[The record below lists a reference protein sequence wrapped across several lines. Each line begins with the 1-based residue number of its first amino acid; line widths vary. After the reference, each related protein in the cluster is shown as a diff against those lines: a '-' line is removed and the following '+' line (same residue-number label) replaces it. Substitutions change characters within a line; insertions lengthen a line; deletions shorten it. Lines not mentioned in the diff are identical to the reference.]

1 MTTDATWQSVRDR
14 CEVLD
19 HDEVLVTPNDER
31 VFVVERI
38 EDDRV
43 TVEFL
48 DGGSRDLRRDQF
60 DVLADSV
67 DDEGLDLDS
76 LPPGVGP
83 YVTVLSLAPQYA
95 VEGAGAGAGTLRRA
109 DATDSDPDDVPIESP
124 FVRSRWDVR
133 RPPEEVHDDALLVAD
148 FLERHDVTALEEL
161 PAEELVDV
169 YVLLSD
175 VQWGADDLR
184 RDVGRDLLDHVG
196 PDGRL
201 HGQYGT
207 VSRTRRE
214 RRTLKD
220 EDVVLEVLDEAG
232 VPREWVLGVD
242 EDKLD
247 VVLATSEIG
256 EAEVYDVH
264 EQYYVQKTGVESD
277 AKRSRLQGLKDR
289 LAALEDEEAA
299 ELHEEIDA
307 LEDRIDD
314 VLATG

>member
-1 MTTDATWQSVRDR
+1 MMTDVTWQSIRER
-14 CEVLD
+14 CESLD
-19 HDEVLVTPNDER
+19 PDAVLVTPGDELA
-31 VFVVERI
+31 FVVDRTE
-38 EDDRV
+38 EDRV
-43 TVEFL
+43 SVEFL
-48 DGGSRDLRRDQF
+48 EGGSRDLRRDQF
-60 DVLADSV
+60 EVLAESV
-67 DDEGLDLDS
+67 DEDGLDLAS

-83 YVTVLSLAPQYA
+83 YVTVLSLAPRYA
-95 VEGAGAGAGTLRRA
+95 VEGTGPGALRRVE
-109 DATDSDPDDVPIESP
+109 SKDVPSESP

-148 FLERHDVTALEEL
+148 FLERHDVGSLDEL
-161 PAEELVDV
+161 PPEELVDL

-184 RDVGRDLLDHVG
+184 REVGDDLLDEVG

-214 RRTLKD
+214 RRSLKD
-220 EDVVLEVLDEAG
+220 EDVVLDRLDEAG

-242 EDKLD
+242 EEKLD
-247 VVLATSEIG
+247 VVLATTEI
-256 EAEVYDVH
+256 EEEEVYDVT

-277 AKRSRLQGLKDR
+277 AKRSRLQGLKNR
-289 LAALEDEEAA
+289 LAQLEDEEAD

-314 VLATG
+314 VLAAG

>member
-1 MTTDATWQSVRDR
+1 MTTDAAWQSIRER
-14 CEVLD
+14 CESLD
-19 HDEVLVTPNDER
+19 PDEVLVTPGDER

-60 DVLADSV
+60 DVLAESV

-95 VEGAGAGAGTLRRA
+95 VDGTGAGTLRRVE
-109 DATDSDPDDVPIESP
+109 SDDVPAESP

-148 FLERHDVTALEEL
+148 FLERHDVAALEEL
-161 PAEELVDV
+161 PPEELVDL

-175 VQWGADDLR
+175 VQWGADGLR
-184 RDVGRDLLDHVG
+184 RHVGGDLLDHVG
-196 PDGRL
+196 PDGQL

-220 EDVVLEVLDEAG
+220 EDAVLDALDDAG

-247 VVLATSEIG
+247 VVLATTEV
-256 EAEVYDVH
+256 AESDVYDVH

-289 LAALEDEEAA
+289 LAELEGTEGEELRDEIET
-299 ELHEEIDA
+299 

-314 VLATG
+314 VLAAG

>member
-1 MTTDATWQSVRDR
+1 MTTDAAWQSIRER
-14 CEVLD
+14 CESLGP
-19 HDEVLVTPNDER
+19 DEVLVTPGDER

-60 DVLADSV
+60 DVLAESV

-95 VEGAGAGAGTLRRA
+95 VDGTGAGTLRRVE
-109 DATDSDPDDVPIESP
+109 SDDVPAESP

-148 FLERHDVTALEEL
+148 FLERHDVAALEEL
-161 PAEELVDV
+161 PPEELVDL

-175 VQWGADDLR
+175 VQWGADGLR
-184 RDVGRDLLDHVG
+184 RHVGGDLLDHVG

-220 EDVVLEVLDEAG
+220 EDAVLDALDDAG

-247 VVLATSEIG
+247 VVLATTEVE

-289 LAALEDEEAA
+289 LAALEDEEAT

-314 VLATG
+314 VLAAG

>member
-1 MTTDATWQSVRDR
+1 MTTDSTWRSVRER
-14 CEVLD
+14 CETLD
-19 HDEVLVTPNDER
+19 DDSVLVTPGDER
-31 VFVVERI
+31 AFVVERT

-43 TVEFL
+43 VVSFL
-48 DGGSRDLRRDQF
+48 DGGVRELRRDQF
-60 DVLADSV
+60 DVLAETV
-67 DDEGLDLDS
+67 DDGGLDLES

-83 YVTVLSLAPQYA
+83 YAAVLSLVPQYA
-95 VEGAGAGAGTLRRA
+95 VAGTGTGTLRRA
-109 DATDSDPDDVPIESP
+109 DPDEDEAAGESP

-148 FLERHDVTALEEL
+148 FLERHDITDLGDL
-161 PAEELVDV
+161 PPEELVDL

-184 RDVGRDLLDHVG
+184 RDVGDDLLDHVG
-196 PDGRL
+196 PDGQL

-214 RRTLKD
+214 RRSLTD
-220 EDVVLEVLDEAG
+220 EDVVLDALDEAG

-247 VVLATSEIG
+247 VVIATTDVA
-256 EAEVYDVH
+256 EADVYDVH
-264 EQYYVQKTGVESD
+264 EQYYVQKTGVESE

-289 LAALEDEEAA
+289 LSELEGEEGE
-299 ELHEEIDA
+299 ELREEIDA

-314 VLATG
+314 VLAAG